1 MRKLSYK
8 IADYFIENDY
18 VDTKEYNKVVYGV
31 EVIKTGVIQLS
42 VIIIL
47 GSILNKLPHF
57 LMFFIG
63 FGVLRTKAGGF
74 HMDTI
79 FKCTTLTVSFI
90 VLALIFTKIALYY
103 NSLNIVNLVIMLIS
117 VVLIFKL
124 SPVENE
130 KRPLKESE
138 KVKFKNQSILL
149 IFVLSG
155 LIISI
160 TFLNANLSEYLAM
173 MNFGIFFEALTL
185 ISFK

>member
-1 MRKLSYK
+1 
-8 IADYFIENDY
+8 
-18 VDTKEYNKVVYGV
+18 
-31 EVIKTGVIQLS
+31 
-42 VIIIL
+42 
-47 GSILNKLPHF
+47 
-57 LMFFIG
+57 
-63 FGVLRTKAGGF
+63 
-74 HMDTI
+74 
-79 FKCTTLTVSFI
+79 
-90 VLALIFTKIALYY
+90 
-103 NSLNIVNLVIMLIS
+103 MLIS